1 MNRRMMAGHRNIEL
15 TKPWLHGKWDMPVH
29 THAVRG
35 RLTTPRSLLV
45 VLFVAAITF
54 IAACSPGED
63 RANAGG
69 SSSRAAAEAQ
79 RPADSSPP
87 PSRGPARQNAPRIV
101 ILGDSLTA
109 GLGLP
114 IEQSYP
120 SVLQQ
125 RLKKEGLEFEVVNAG
140 VSGDTSA
147 GGLSRLDWALEG
159 NVRVLVVALGGN
171 DGLRGLPPEQ
181 LKANLAQIIER
192 AQARRVR
199 VILAGMEAPPNYG
212 RDYIVAFHK
221 VYPALA
227 KEYKVTLLPFLLDG
241 VAGSQTLNQP
251 DGIHPTAEGA
261 RIVANHVWAVLK
273 PLLDDIIKSQLSS
286 FKSQH

>member
-1 MNRRMMAGHRNIEL
+1 MNRRMMAGHRNIVVM
-15 TKPWLHGKWDMPVH
+15 T
-29 THAVRG
+29 A
-35 RLTTPRSLLV
+35 RSRFIVPFLAGAA
-45 VLFVAAITF
+45 FVIT
-54 IAACSPGED
+54 ACAPSED
-63 RANAGG
+63 RANAGR
-69 SSSRAAAEAQ
+69 SSPRAPAESPRPAEA
-79 RPADSSPP
+79 RPDA
-87 PSRGPARQNAPRIV
+87 PSTDGEARRHAPRIV

-114 IEQSYP
+114 VEQSYP
-120 SVLQQ
+120 SLLQQ
-125 RLKKEGLEFEVVNAG
+125 RLNKEGLNFEVVNAG

-159 NVRVLVVALGGN
+159 NVRVLLVALGGN

-181 LKANLAQIIER
+181 LRANLAQIIER
-192 AQARRVR
+192 AQTRGIR

-227 KEYKVTLLPFLLDG
+227 KEYRVTLLPFLLEG

-261 RIVANHVWAVLK
+261 GIVADHVWAVLK
-273 PLLDDIIKSQLSS
+273 PLLD
-286 FKSQH
+286 